1 MRLFS
6 VFSTLGVMMATPTL
20 AGGITILAMGDSL
33 TAGYGLP
40 PSQAFPAVLERELVS
55 RGWEVRVINAG
66 VSGDTSAGGRSR
78 MAWALA
84 DKPRL
89 VVLALGANDALRG
102 LSPQALHDNLEAMI
116 QAAQDSGARV
126 VLVGMYAP
134 RNWDA
139 DYQQRFNAVYPELAQ
154 RYGLALYPFFLEGV
168 YGHPELLLEDGMHP
182 NAAGVERM
190 VAGVLPLVEAELK
203 RLRVEE
209 GGSADHS

>member
-1 MRLFS
+1 
-6 VFSTLGVMMATPTL
+6 MMATPAL

-40 PSQAFPAVLERELVS
+40 PSQSFPAVLERALVS
-55 RGWEVRVINAG
+55 RGWEVRIINAG

-84 DKPRL
+84 DKPHL
-89 VVLALGANDALRG
+89 VILALGANDALRG
-102 LSPQALHDNLEAMI
+102 LSPQTPHDNLEAMI
-116 QAAQDSGARV
+116 QAAHAAGARV
-126 VLVGMYAP
+126 LLVGMYAP

-168 YGHPELLLEDGMHP
+168 YGHPELLLADGIHP

-203 RLRVEE
+203 HLLPEAGTPAGRRE
-209 GGSADHS
+209 